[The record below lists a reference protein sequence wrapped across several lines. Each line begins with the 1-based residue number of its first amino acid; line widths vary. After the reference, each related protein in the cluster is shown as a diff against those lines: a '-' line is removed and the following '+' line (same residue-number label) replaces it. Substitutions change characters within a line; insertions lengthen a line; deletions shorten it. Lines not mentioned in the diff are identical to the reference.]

1 MKGRSSIFL
10 FKIILQV
17 VFFLYATSIAY
28 SECIEGNCS
37 SGQGTY
43 TFASGSKY
51 VGEFKDG
58 KRHGQGTYTHANG
71 DKYVGE
77 WKDGKFHGQGEKFW
91 ANGDKYVGGFKDGE
105 LLLKGSEQ

>member
-17 VFFLYATSIAY
+17 FFFLYATSFAY

-43 TFASGSKY
+43 TYANGNKY
-51 VGEFKDG
+51 VGEFRDD
-58 KRHGQGTYTHANG
+58 KRHGQGTLTSPDGSQHS
-71 DKYVGE
+71 GE
-77 WKDGKFHGQGEKFW
+77 WKD
-91 ANGDKYVGGFKDGE
+91 DRM
-105 LLLKGSEQ
+105 LLKGSEQ